1 MAQRRDRPGA
11 DIRAHIEHPGPRADI
26 AREAGPIGALVVEP
40 AGLLSGGERRRE
52 PEPRFHDLDF
62 GRHVAEGGF
71 GELRQML
78 ELARGGVV
86 LPEKTPRARDAPYR
100 RLDLVLE
107 RLHAGG
113 RDLADDE
120 VAVTI
125 EHEPRQQ
132 VRLAEHPAAVLRS
145 AEFLAQDERRREPPL
160 DERAVHRLSRV
171 AGQDARADE
180 RVRIDAH
187 VAEERIARSAQ
198 LRHRADIECRERRA
212 GGVDLVAE
220 HPQVPRGEAPIF
232 AALQAQDARSGL
244 DVGGRGVRHESGTD
258 EGHGRVYNRDWRSG

>member
-1 MAQRRDRPGA
+1 MSFLRLMNAGGSRITTSKRSPRSPSDFRASKASACSTSSATLLRSALRRASSSAASEASTQSARAAPWRSAATAQAPTY
-11 DIRAHIEHPGPRADI
+11 EHT
-26 AREAGPIGALVVEP
+26 
-40 AGLLSGGERRRE
+40 SS
-52 PEPRFHDLDF
+52 
-62 GRHVAEGGF
+62 
-71 GELRQML
+71 
-78 ELARGGVV
+78 
-86 LPEKTPRARDAPYR
+86 TRARDAPYR

-132 VRLAEHPAAVLRS
+132 VRLAEHPAAVLRL
-145 AEFLAQDERRREPPL
+145 AELLAQDERRREPPL

-198 LRHRADIECRERRA
+198 LRHRADIEGRERRA

-220 HPQVPRGEAPIF
+220 HPQVPRGEAP
-232 AALQAQDARSGL
+232 L
-244 DVGGRGVRHESGTD
+244 
-258 EGHGRVYNRDWRSG
+258 